1 MHTAAF
7 ADCPTKEWTRVF
19 DIHFRGTVEVLRAA
33 WPHLLRSG
41 SGRIITTASSGMLG
55 NAGITAYGAAKA
67 AIFGFTRS
75 LAWEG
80 VEAGITANCIL
91 PAARTRM
98 TDAIDDAKIVA
109 ALDRHFQPEHVSA
122 LVVWLT
128 HQNTKVNNEA
138 FRVSV
143 CRADRVTMAALPI
156 TPVADSP
163 PEDRQSA
170 RQGMRVGARLD

>member
-75 LAWEG
+75 IAWEG

-91 PAARTRM
+91 P
-98 TDAIDDAKIVA
+98 
-109 ALDRHFQPEHVSA
+109 DRKS
-122 LVVWLT
+122 VVWG
-128 HQNTKVNNEA
+128 Q
-138 FRVSV
+138 RVSV
-143 CRADRVTMAALPI
+143 RVDLGGLRI
-156 TPVADSP
+156 LQKKKK
-163 PEDRQSA
+163 RQ
-170 RQGMRVGARLD
+170 RKQ